1 MHRDGKKRRGKWV
14 AKEKKIAWKIEE
26 ATLDGDS
33 RVVIVI
39 SRCIIIRGFD

>member
-1 MHRDGKKRRGKWV
+1 MG
-14 AKEKKIAWKIEE
+14 KEKKMAWKIEE

-39 SRCIIIRGFD
+39 SRCTIIRGFD